1 MFWATFS
8 YNLRTSLIILDSDP
22 TFIRQGVTLRVIVEV
37 YKVYLL
43 IIPLLSDIFI
53 YNGASIYILY
63 IVRVIL
69 V

>member
-43 IIPLLSDIFI
+43 IILLLSDIFI